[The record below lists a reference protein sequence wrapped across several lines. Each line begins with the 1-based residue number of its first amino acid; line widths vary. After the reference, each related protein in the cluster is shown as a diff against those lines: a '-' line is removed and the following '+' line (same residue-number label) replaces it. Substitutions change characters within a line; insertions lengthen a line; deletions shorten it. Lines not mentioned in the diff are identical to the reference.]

1 MKKAVNKLTLEKIQ
15 VTRFTNLIAIKGG
28 IMPLNGGG
36 DDDDDDDRT
45 TDTQRGRQN
54 RH

>member
-28 IMPLNGGG
+28 MMPLNGEG
-36 DDDDDDDRT
+36 DDDGDDRT
-45 TDTQRGRQN
+45 QTTRTKK
-54 RH
+54 HC

>member
-28 IMPLNGGG
+28 NMPQNG
-36 DDDDDDDRT
+36 DDDDDDNGT
-45 TDTQRGRQN
+45 THTQN
-54 RH
+54 